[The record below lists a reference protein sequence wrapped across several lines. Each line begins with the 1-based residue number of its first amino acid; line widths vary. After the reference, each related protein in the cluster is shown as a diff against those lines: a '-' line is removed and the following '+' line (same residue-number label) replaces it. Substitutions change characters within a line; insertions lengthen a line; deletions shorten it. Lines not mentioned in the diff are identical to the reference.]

1 MSQENI
7 ERHRQLIET
16 FNARDIEAFIALCD
30 PQIEFHSVFAAVGG
44 ADYGGQDGMRRYF
57 AEIDDAWGEELQV
70 EPEAYFDLGEHTLA
84 FFVAHGRG
92 PQSGAEVR
100 MPYAQV
106 VRWRDGLIVYYKAFS
121 QREDAIRH
129 LGITEKELEPIAP

>member
-1 MSQENI
+1 VSERNI
-7 ERHRQLIET
+7 ELHRRLNAT
-16 FNARDIEAFIALCD
+16 FNARDVEGAIALCD
-30 PQIEFHSVFAAVGG
+30 EQVEFHSLFAAVGG

-57 AEIDDAWGEELQV
+57 AEIDDAWGEELQI

-84 FFVAHGRG
+84 FYVAHGRG

-106 VRWRDGLIVYYKAFS
+106 VRWRDGLVVYT
-121 QREDAIRH
+121 R
-129 LGITEKELEPIAP
+129 LTPKERTLFVTSE